1 MTELTTTFSAAENA
15 YKELWPLIV
24 YLEEAMMQPGIAISK
39 PVKWLTIDFVQL
51 KTLHDNVIIINN
63 GQIK

>member
-1 MTELTTTFSAAENA
+1 MSELKVQNKNWTSFMTELTATFSAAENA

-39 PVKWLTIDFVQL
+39 PVKWLTVDFV
-51 KTLHDNVIIINN
+51 
-63 GQIK
+63 